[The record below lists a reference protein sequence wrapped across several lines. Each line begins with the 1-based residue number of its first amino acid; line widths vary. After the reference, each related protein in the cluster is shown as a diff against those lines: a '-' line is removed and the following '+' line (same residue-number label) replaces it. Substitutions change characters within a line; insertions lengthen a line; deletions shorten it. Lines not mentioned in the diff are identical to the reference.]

1 MHSYEESAHP
11 AAEQG
16 KALSTGTGVEP
27 ATNDTADTT
36 ARLEIALLSGLM
48 TCPARRVLEIAARI
62 DERDFYDGHHRTIYS
77 HICAAAHEMESRGEA
92 DAIVHPTVVQLRLQG
107 TGELSHGNTASA
119 LIQATTGAHVPPSW
133 SGVLELAD
141 GLKVQRLRRAMRTA
155 GAGLVES
162 AEGSADDMARA
173 LHNAGFLPSLALRAG
188 LEVAA

>member
-1 MHSYEESAHP
+1 MHSNENAHP
-11 AAEQG
+11 TVQVEQ
-16 KALSTGTGVEP
+16 ALNVETDNEST
-27 ATNDTADTT
+27 ANHT
-36 ARLEIALLSGLM
+36 ARVELALLAGLM
-48 TCPARRVLEIAARI
+48 MLPARRVLEIAARV
-62 DERDFYDGHHRTIYS
+62 DERDFYDGHHRTIYA
-77 HICAAAHEMESRGEA
+77 HICAAAHEMESRSEA

-173 LHNAGFLPSLALRAG
+173 LHDAGFLPSLALRAG
-188 LEVAA
+188 LEVTA